1 VREILT
7 MRRIAVIIAS
17 IAVFLGGSAAAQE
30 ARSEIGVQ
38 GTGFFT
44 TDTTRQG
51 TTQRSTNTG
60 GFLVGYRYSFNRWL
74 AAEGVYGYD
83 RNTQE
88 YFAPAGFARV
98 QANIHQATGALSFV
112 YRHRHGSDSALISS
126 QKEVRS
132 SSILRAMPSPASQPR
147 NVRPPVHLPTAVV
160 PIFHFSGM
168 SPCVPNI
175 VVWCT
180 AHRTLGWQR
189 SIPMQSLIQRNHQ
202 RESYSGFDSNLGLAL

>member
-1 VREILT
+1 
-7 MRRIAVIIAS
+7 MHRIAIMIAS
-17 IAVFLGGSAAAQE
+17 IAFLLGGSAAAQE
-30 ARSEIGVQ
+30 ARSEIGLQ

-44 TDTTRQG
+44 TDTTDQG

-98 QANIHQATGALSFV
+98 QANIHQATGGFV
-112 YRHRHGSDSALISS
+112 FRVPAPARLDSAPISS
-126 QKEVRS
+126 QREVRS
-132 SSILRAMPSPASQPR
+132 SSILRATPSPASPLR
-147 NVRPPVHLPTAVV
+147 NARLPVCLPTAVV

-189 SIPMQSLIQRNHQ
+189 SIPMQSLIRRNRQ
-202 RESYSGFDSNLGLAL
+202 RESYSGFDRGNAGNAYLALAL